1 MLKVPSAFPGRPLT
15 LYAPSCLSSRGG
27 ALLHVRSLFIR
38 LSPVRSLVV
47 YTVCLLRVPLCNSKC
62 AFSCISLLSSSSTV
76 DNSMYSFMVRGGCIS
91 SFPVRS
97 QQVFSFLVGSLIRY
111 TQLSLAGT
119 FYIPQCVPHL
129 FPVHFLPCLLR
140 YLQPRVFTPG
150 LLDVLRAFPVPQA
163 TCPSQFN

>member
-1 MLKVPSAFPGRPLT
+1 MHSQGAPLRCAHLHAFPHGVG
-15 LYAPSCLSSRGG
+15 PSYMYVPCLFVYLPCVR
-27 ALLHVRSLFIR
+27 LLC
-38 LSPVRSLVV
+38 
-47 YTVCLLRVPLCNSKC
+47 TVCLLCVPLCNSKC
-62 AFSCISLLSSSSTV
+62 AVSCISLLSSSSTV
-76 DNSMYSFMVRGGCIS
+76 NNSMYSFMVRGGCIS

-129 FPVHFLPCLLR
+129 FPVHFLPCVLR
-140 YLQPRVFTPG
+140 YLQPHVFTPG